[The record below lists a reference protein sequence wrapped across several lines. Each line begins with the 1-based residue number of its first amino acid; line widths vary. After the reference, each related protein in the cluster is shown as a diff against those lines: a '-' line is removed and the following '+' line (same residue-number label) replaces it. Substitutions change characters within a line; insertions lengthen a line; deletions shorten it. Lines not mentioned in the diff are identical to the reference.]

1 MRTYSVVV
9 LVTLALFPTLDTRDA
24 TVGDT
29 RADLP
34 RFSGK
39 SLECPTGYDTWPV
52 VGASLG
58 LSYSKHSD
66 GGPGSF
72 HRVYMNPSAYA
83 AFKKTGE
90 FPDGTTFVLSIHEA
104 RERGSILRGGF
115 YEGAAEA
122 LEASVKDRSRFP
134 TGWAYFDFGNGSR
147 KSAAAFDDNQ
157 CHACHSA
164 HGEKDSVF
172 VQFYPN
178 LRRTQ

>member
-1 MRTYSVVV
+1 MMRAYSIVS
-9 LVTLALFPTLDTRDA
+9 LIALALFPTLET
-24 TVGDT
+24 GDPAG
-29 RADLP
+29 RAAGDLP
-34 RFSGK
+34 RFLGERM
-39 SLECPTGYDTWPV
+39 ECPTGYDTWPV

-58 LSYSKHSD
+58 LSYSSHTS

-83 AFKKTGE
+83 AFKKTGT
-90 FPDGTTFVLSIHEA
+90 FPDGTTFVLAIHEA

-115 YEGAAEA
+115 YEGAPEA

-134 TGWAYFDFGNGSR
+134 SGWAYFDFANGAG
-147 KSAAAFDDNQ
+147 KSATPFADNQ
-157 CHACHSA
+157 CHACHAA

-178 LRRTQ
+178 LRRTE